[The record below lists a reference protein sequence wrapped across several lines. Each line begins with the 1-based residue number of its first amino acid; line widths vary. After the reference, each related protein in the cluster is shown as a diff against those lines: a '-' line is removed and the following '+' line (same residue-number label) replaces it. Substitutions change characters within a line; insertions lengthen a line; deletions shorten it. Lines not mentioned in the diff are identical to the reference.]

1 MSQKILASE
10 LILNPD
16 GSVYHLNLF
25 PHEIADLILLVG
37 DPERVPQISKHF
49 DHIDLKRQKRE
60 FVTHT
65 GSIGTRKIS
74 VISTGIGTDNI
85 DIVLNELDI
94 LVNVDLTTREIKSQN
109 RDLFLVRIGTSG
121 ALQSDIE
128 VDSML
133 VSTHGLGLDNLLWYY
148 QLEHDADVEYLSAEL
163 GLDFVKPYLF
173 NASEELL
180 NKFDEKSLRGITATC
195 SGFYGPQG
203 RQLRKPIF
211 DPNLVAKLSNINI
224 NGKRVT
230 NFEMETAAIL
240 GLSKLFGFKAIA
252 INAIVAN
259 RINHTFSKNGLQT
272 IEKTIRYTLDCLLS

>member
-49 DHIDLKRQKRE
+49 DRIDLKRQKRE

-65 GSIGTRKIS
+65 GSIGSRQIS

-94 LVNVDLTTREIKSQN
+94 LANVDLSNREIKSHN
-109 RDLFLVRIGTSG
+109 RDLFLVRVGTSG
-121 ALQSDIE
+121 ALQPDIE

-148 QLEHDADVEYLSAEL
+148 QLEHDADVKYLAEEL

-195 SGFYGPQG
+195 SGFYGAQG
-203 RQLRKPIF
+203 RQLRKPISE
-211 DPNLVAKLSNINI
+211 PNLVAKLGKINI

-230 NFEMETAAIL
+230 NFEMETAAIF

-259 RINHTFSKNGLQT
+259 RVNHTFSKNGLQT
-272 IEKTIRYTLDCLLS
+272 IENTIRYTLDCLLK

>member
-1 MSQKILASE
+1 MSQKIPESE

-16 GSVYHLNLF
+16 GSVYHLNLL
-25 PHEIADLILLVG
+25 PGEIADTIILVG
-37 DPERVPQISKHF
+37 DPERVPQVSKHF
-49 DHIDLKRQKRE
+49 DQLEMQKHKRE

-65 GSIGTRKIS
+65 GRIGSKRIS

-94 LVNVDLTTREIKSQN
+94 LSNVNMATREIKSQN

-121 ALQSDIE
+121 SLQEDIE
-128 VDSML
+128 VDSIL

-148 QLEHDADVEYLSAEL
+148 QVEHDANISYLAAEL

-173 NASEELL
+173 KASEELL
-180 NKFDEKSLRGITATC
+180 NKFDARSIKGITATC

-203 RQLRKPIF
+203 RQLRKTITAP
-211 DPNLVAKLSNINI
+211 DLVARL
-224 NGKRVT
+224 GKIRLDGNRVT

-252 INAIVAN
+252 VNAIVAN
-259 RINHTFSKNGLQT
+259 RANHTFSKNGLQT
-272 IEKTIRYTLDCLLS
+272 IEKTIAYTLESLL

>member
-49 DHIDLKRQKRE
+49 DRIDMKRQKRE

-65 GSIGTRKIS
+65 GSIGSRQIS

-94 LVNVDLTTREIKSQN
+94 LANIDLSNREIKSLN
-109 RDLFLVRIGTSG
+109 RDLFLVRVGTSG
-121 ALQSDIE
+121 ALQADIE

-148 QLEHDADVEYLSAEL
+148 RVEHDADVKYLAEDL

-173 NASEELL
+173 NASDELL
-180 NKFDEKSLRGITATC
+180 NKFNEKSLRGITATC

-211 DPNLVAKLSNINI
+211 EPRLVEKLSKINI
-224 NGKRVT
+224 NGNRVT

-259 RINHTFSKNGLQT
+259 RVNHTFSKNGMQT